1 MKKRFQVA
9 VMSAVIS
16 LALISGSYAAETP
29 FDLDPQFGVKEVL
42 MTKVGARVT
51 VKTDSGETL
60 EGTVAKVGHHLLHLS
75 KITGKDFYDAV
86 VRIDRI
92 TSVVIKVR

>member
-1 MKKRFQVA
+1 MKKSIQAA

-16 LALISGSYAAETP
+16 LALIGGLYAAEVP
-29 FDLDPQFGVKEVL
+29 FDLNPEFGMKEVL
-42 MTKVGARVT
+42 LTKVGARVT

-60 EGTVAKVGHHLLHLS
+60 EGTVAKVGHQLLHLS
-75 KITGKDFYDAV
+75 KIAGKDFYDAI

-92 TSVVIKVR
+92 TSVVMKVR